1 MKNET
6 RNKLLAALE
15 RLLNGA
21 PNNRELRLK
30 AEAGKLK
37 VHDSNVEKEAGLSVG
52 ALRNHEDIK
61 ELIKK
66 QSLELRVNQSETAE
80 TATEILDDKNKQLIK
95 DKTRLIKK
103 KKEYRDSS
111 ESHKEALAVQAATH
125 IKIVQELVEMVHES
139 EREKLMD
146 KIVSARH
153 DNVVDVNFRK

>member
-1 MKNET
+1 MKSVTEK
-6 RNKLLAALE
+6 KLLDALE

-30 AEAGKLK
+30 AETGKLK
-37 VHDSNVEKEAGLSVG
+37 VHNSNVEKEAGLSAG
-52 ALRNHEDIK
+52 ALRNHKDIK
-61 ELIKK
+61 KLIKS
-66 QSLELRVNQSETAE
+66 QSLELRVNQSDTAE
-80 TATEILDDKNKQLIK
+80 SPIEVLEKDIEELKAKNKKLTELNDNHRK
-95 DKTRLIKK
+95 L
-103 KKEYRDSS
+103 S

-153 DNVVDVNFRK
+153 DNVVDGNFRK

>member
-6 RNKLLAALE
+6 RNKLLSALE

-37 VHDSNVEKEAGLSVG
+37 VHNSNVEKEAGLSAG

-61 ELIKK
+61 KLIKN
-66 QSLELRVNQSETAE
+66 QSLELRVNQSETAASPIE
-80 TATEILDDKNKQLIK
+80 VLEKDIEELKTKNKKLTELN
-95 DKTRLIKK
+95 DKHRNLFDSNKK
-103 KKEYRDSS
+103 
-111 ESHKEALAVQAATH
+111 ALAVQAATH

-153 DNVVDVNFRK
+153 DNVVDGNFRK